1 MSSISFIHAES
12 LLLDCPVIIEGPHS
26 SDILQKLEDA
36 TLNSFESILQTS
48 IETNIDFLLLTG
60 SSFIESH
67 ESLRARSA
75 LVEGFKILNDAGI
88 PVFIFPGQED
98 PKEAWNQ
105 IPDIPSNVTIIED
118 ETGNESETGIEK
130 ITGAPIIIRRDQKT
144 IATISVTNPDLLPGE
159 SLEKE
164 SSTDS
169 PVQIGLF
176 NNPAQSNS
184 VSFEELVIPNYFKQP
199 QSSDLQ
205 DEISSSAFQ
214 QYDYIAIPGLQS
226 STLIPLN
233 NGIAHSPGVL
243 QPRRPSSESSSG
255 FSLVR
260 IDSNRKAQIENRQ
273 VNPVCWQKEE
283 IQITEKETKKS
294 FLHKCMNRIRNQ
306 ESTNQETIRIIC
318 WSLNGSG
325 SLLNWVKDEQGL
337 KEFQNELNLQWKE
350 KSVLLSAVE
359 VTQETESIESS
370 SESLRNQFHEAVR
383 NELVQSPGFVRS
395 TLKKLKKENEESE
408 LLQTLSKEIE
418 EENIIRKSVE
428 ESQQWF
434 S

>member
-1 MSSISFIHAES
+1 LSSISFIHAES
-12 LLLDCPVIIEGPHS
+12 LLLDCPVIVEGPHS
-26 SDILQKLEDA
+26 SDILQKLEEA
-36 TLNSFESILQTS
+36 TLNSFESLLQS
-48 IETNIDFLLLTG
+48 SMKTNIDFLLLTG
-60 SSFIESH
+60 NSFIESH

-75 LVEGFKILNDAGI
+75 LVDGFQLLNDAGI

-98 PKEAWNQ
+98 PTEAWNQ
-105 IPDIPSNVTIIED
+105 IPNIPSNVTIIEND
-118 ETGNESETGIEK
+118 PGIESETGS
-130 ITGAPIIIRRDQKT
+130 PIIVRRDQKT

-159 SLEKE
+159 SLQNN

-176 NNPAQSNS
+176 NKPVKSNP

-199 QSSDLQ
+199 QTTDLQ
-205 DEISSSAFQ
+205 EDFSSPAFQ
-214 QYDYIAIPGLQS
+214 QYDYIAVLGLQN
-226 STLIPLN
+226 STLIHLD
-233 NGIAHSPGVL
+233 NGMVHSPGVL
-243 QPRRPSSESSSG
+243 QPRRPSPENSSG

-260 IDSNRKAQIENRQ
+260 SDSNGKIQIENRQ

-306 ESTNQETIRIIC
+306 ESISLEAIRIIC

-325 SLLNWVKDEQGL
+325 SLIDWLKDEQGL

-350 KSVLLSAVE
+350 NSVLLSAVE
-359 VTQETESIESS
+359 VTRKTEAIESS
-370 SESLRNQFHEAVR
+370 SESLRNQFHEAVQ
-383 NELVQSPGFVRS
+383 NELVQSPGFIRS

-418 EENIIRKSVE
+418 EENIVRKSVE